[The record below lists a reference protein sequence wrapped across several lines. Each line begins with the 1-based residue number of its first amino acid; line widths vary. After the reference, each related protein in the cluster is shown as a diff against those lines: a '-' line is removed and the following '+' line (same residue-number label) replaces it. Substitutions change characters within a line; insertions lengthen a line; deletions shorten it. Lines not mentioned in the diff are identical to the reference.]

1 MQHRIIIT
9 GATGMV
15 GKSVLLECLDSPHIG
30 QVLAVGRRRLGVT
43 HPKLREILLEDL
55 VRVADIRE
63 DLVGYDAC
71 FFGMGVS
78 AAGMSEVDYT
88 RMSYTIPKAWGET
101 LHALNPGMT
110 FIYVSGMGTDETEK
124 GRIMWARV
132 KGRTENLVLGQGFA
146 HAYAIRLGALL
157 PERGIRSS
165 TRLYRVL
172 YAIMRPFF
180 PLMRRSKHVITST
193 AFGRGIIN
201 LIRFPQRQGR
211 IYNADLNALA
221 NYS

>member
-9 GATGMV
+9 GSTGMV

-30 QVLAVGRRRLGVT
+30 HVLAVSRRPSGIA
-43 HPKLREILLEDL
+43 HPKMREVLLDDL
-55 VRVADIRE
+55 ARVSDIRE
-63 DLVGYDAC
+63 DLAGYDAC

-78 AAGMSEVDYT
+78 AAGMSEADYT
-88 RMSYTIPKAWGET
+88 RLSYTIPKAWVET
-101 LHALNPGMT
+101 LHAVNPGMT

-132 KGRTENLVLGQGFA
+132 KGRTENLVLGKGFA
-146 HAYAIRLGALL
+146 HAYAIRLGAML

-165 TRLYRVL
+165 TPLYRVL

-180 PLMRRSKHVITST
+180 PLMRRSRHVITST

-201 LIRFPQRQGR
+201 LIRFPQQQVR
-211 IYNADLNALA
+211 IHNADLNALA
-221 NYS
+221 NRT

>member
-9 GATGMV
+9 GSTGMV
-15 GKSVLLECLDSPHIG
+15 GKSVLLECLDSPHVDT
-30 QVLAVGRRRLGVT
+30 VLAVNRRPVGIS
-43 HPKLREILLEDL
+43 HPKLREVVLNDFA
-55 VRVADIRE
+55 RVTDIRE
-63 DLVGYDAC
+63 ELAGYDAC

-78 AAGMSEVDYT
+78 AAGMSETDYT
-88 RMSYTIPKAWGET
+88 RMSYTIPKAWVET
-101 LHALNPGMT
+101 LHAVNPGMT
-110 FIYVSGMGTDETEK
+110 FIYVSGMGTDETEQ

-132 KGRTENLVLGQGFA
+132 KGRTENLVLGKGFA

-165 TRLYRVL
+165 TPLYRVL

-201 LIRFPQRQGR
+201 LIRFPQAKDR
-211 IYNADLNALA
+211 IYNADLNELA
-221 NYS
+221 AR

>member
-1 MQHRIIIT
+1 MSHRVVIT

-15 GKSVLLECLDSPHIG
+15 GKSVLLECLDSPFIE
-30 QVLAVGRRRLGVT
+30 QVLAVNRRPVGIT
-43 HPKLREILLEDL
+43 HPKLREVLVDDL
-55 VRVADIRE
+55 ARVADIRDE
-63 DLVGYDAC
+63 LKGYDAC

-78 AAGMSEVDYT
+78 AAGMREADYT
-88 RMSYTIPKAWGET
+88 HLSYTIPKAWVET
-101 LHALNPGMT
+101 LYALDPHMT
-110 FIYVSGMGTDETEK
+110 FIYVSGMGTDETEQ

-132 KGRTENLVLGQGFA
+132 KGRTENLVLGKGFA

-165 TRLYRVL
+165 TRLYRIL
-172 YAIMRPFF
+172 YTIMRPFF

-201 LIRFPQRQGR
+201 LIRIPQPDGR
-211 IYNADLNALA
+211 LTNADLNRLAAL
-221 NYS
+221 

>member
-1 MQHRIIIT
+1 MSHRVILT

-15 GKSVLLECLDSPHIG
+15 GKSVLLECLDSPFIE
-30 QVLAVGRRRLGVT
+30 QVLVVNRRPIGIS
-43 HPKLREILLEDL
+43 HPKLRELLLDDL
-55 VRVADIRE
+55 SRVSELRDDIK
-63 DLVGYDAC
+63 GYDAC

-78 AAGMSEVDYT
+78 AAGMAEAEYT
-88 RMSYTIPKAWGET
+88 RLSYDIPKAWVET
-101 LHALNPGMT
+101 LHALDPRMT

-132 KGRTENLVLGQGFA
+132 KGRTENLVLGKGFA

-165 TRLYRVL
+165 TPLYRFL

-180 PLMRRSKHVITST
+180 PLMRRSKHVITTT

-201 LIRFPQRQGR
+201 LIRVPQRDGR
-211 IYNADLNALA
+211 LTNADLNRLA
-221 NYS
+221 GA

>member
-1 MQHRIIIT
+1 MIIT
-9 GATGMV
+9 GANGMV
-15 GKSVLLECLDSPHIG
+15 GKSVLLECLDSPFVD
-30 QVLAVGRRRLGVT
+30 QVLAVVRRPVGIS
-43 HPKLREILLEDL
+43 HPKLREILLDDL
-55 VRVADIRE
+55 ARVADIRDE
-63 DLVGYDAC
+63 LKGYDAC

-78 AAGMSEVDYT
+78 AAGMTEAEYT
-88 RMSYTIPKAWGET
+88 HLSYIIPKAWVET
-101 LHALNPGMT
+101 IHALDPRMT

-132 KGRTENLVLGQGFA
+132 KGRTENLVLGKGFA

-165 TRLYRVL
+165 TRLYRIL

-180 PLMRRSKHVITST
+180 PLMRRSKHVITTT

-201 LIRFPQRQGR
+201 LVRFPRPDGR
-211 IYNADLNALA
+211 LTNADLNVLA
-221 NYS
+221 GL